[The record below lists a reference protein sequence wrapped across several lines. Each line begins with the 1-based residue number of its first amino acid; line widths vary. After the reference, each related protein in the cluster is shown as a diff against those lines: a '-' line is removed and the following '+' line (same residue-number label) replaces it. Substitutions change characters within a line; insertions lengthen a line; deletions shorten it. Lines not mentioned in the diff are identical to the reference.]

1 MIKQRIKKFF
11 ARFGIFVLVTVI
23 MAIMFLYSVMWVCVF
38 TPERLERGELQEL
51 GQKENIQN

>member
-1 MIKQRIKKFF
+1 MN
-11 ARFGIFVLVTVI
+11 VI
-23 MAIMFLYSVMWVCVF
+23 IVHFTEPQVNMKLLRKMPGVGLAKCSVMWVCVF